1 VQQVASK
8 YDIPI
13 LGQGG
18 ITTADD
24 AIDFAIVGS
33 SAIGVGTGLFYDPL
47 LCSTLLEGMA
57 DYLHQHQFACWQ
69 DLVATLQT

>member
-1 VQQVASK
+1 VAAQHN
-8 YDIPI
+8 IPI

-18 ITTADD
+18 IATADD

-47 LCSTLLEGMA
+47 LCPKLLKGMR
-57 DYLHQHQFACWQ
+57 DYLQKHHLSDWS
-69 DLVATLQT
+69 DLVAS